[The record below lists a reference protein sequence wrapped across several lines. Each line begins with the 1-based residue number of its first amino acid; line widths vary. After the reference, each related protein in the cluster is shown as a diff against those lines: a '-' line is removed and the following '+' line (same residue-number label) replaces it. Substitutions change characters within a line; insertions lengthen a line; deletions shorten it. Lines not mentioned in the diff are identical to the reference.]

1 MLLNRGTQK
10 HIDITANWDD
20 IGIPPKTVVQA
31 RDLWEVIHCTFVY
44 IQFNVLYFYIYYVLL
59 HFVGY

>member
-1 MLLNRGTQK
+1 VLLNKGPQK
-10 HIDITANWDD
+10 INVTANWDD

-44 IQFNVLYFYIYYVLL
+44 IQFMLFTMIY
-59 HFVGY
+59 